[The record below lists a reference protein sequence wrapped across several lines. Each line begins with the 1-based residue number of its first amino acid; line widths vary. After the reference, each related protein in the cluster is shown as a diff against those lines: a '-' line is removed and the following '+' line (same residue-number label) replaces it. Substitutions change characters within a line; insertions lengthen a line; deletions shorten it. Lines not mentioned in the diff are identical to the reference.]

1 MSIYP
6 KSKKMLHGF
15 KIRDSKQ
22 YKSSK
27 LFESTSGEFATFHL
41 SMACLEDAPSGM
53 KEKERVKL
61 CVKLEEKYGN

>member
-1 MSIYP
+1 
-6 KSKKMLHGF
+6 MLHGF
-15 KIRDSKQ
+15 KIKDAKQ

-41 SMACLEDAPSGM
+41 SMVCLEDAASLKPND
-53 KEKERVKL
+53 KVKL